1 MSRIRN
7 IKELADLA
15 GVSTGTVSRA
25 LAGSTLISLKTRE
38 RIQALAK
45 EHGFRPNLLAR
56 NLRIQRTNTIGVL
69 IPLGHETAQ
78 HLTDPFFI
86 TMLGLLADKL
96 TERGYDLLLS
106 RVIPTDS
113 AWLDRIATS
122 GRVDGLIVIG
132 QSDQSAT
139 IDAVARDYRP
149 LVVWGGYDEGQIH
162 CSVGCDN
169 RKGGDLSASHLI
181 AQGCRKIAFFGDPS
195 AREIEQRLQ
204 GVRDAMARAGMGEPH
219 VEPAHLTDEEFGPE
233 IPLFLRQAAQH
244 QAGEGPIGVVAAS
257 DVIALKTLRAMAS
270 LGLSAPGDV
279 RVMGY
284 DGLPIGEHAVPQLS
298 TICQDLVRGA
308 EHLVDLLAR
317 RIAGEDTPSVVME
330 PELILRAS
338 A

>member
-132 QSDQSAT
+132 QSDQAAT
-139 IDAVARDYRP
+139 IDAVLQESSTKVLAGILAARPPASRHHVLPP
-149 LVVWGGYDEGQIH
+149 LRRGPGPDG
-162 CSVGCDN
+162 
-169 RKGGDLSASHLI
+169 
-181 AQGCRKIAFFGDPS
+181 AQRTH
-195 AREIEQRLQ
+195 
-204 GVRDAMARAGMGEPH
+204 GVRVTHRVQRHG
-219 VEPAHLTDEEFGPE
+219 
-233 IPLFLRQAAQH
+233 LR
-244 QAGEGPIGVVAAS
+244 ETRS
-257 DVIALKTLRAMAS
+257 FN
-270 LGLSAPGDV
+270 
-279 RVMGY
+279 
-284 DGLPIGEHAVPQLS
+284 
-298 TICQDLVRGA
+298 
-308 EHLVDLLAR
+308 
-317 RIAGEDTPSVVME
+317 
-330 PELILRAS
+330 
-338 A
+338 